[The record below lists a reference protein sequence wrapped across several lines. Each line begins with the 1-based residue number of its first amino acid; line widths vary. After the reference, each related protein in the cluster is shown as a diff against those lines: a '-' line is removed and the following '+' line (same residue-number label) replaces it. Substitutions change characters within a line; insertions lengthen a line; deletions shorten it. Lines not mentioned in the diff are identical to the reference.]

1 MGKKQVIVFSKDN
14 EGIYY
19 FEARKVAKVVDL
31 LIVSEMLDRKLIE
44 ELDVEREDLDAIKQR
59 TYNTLYGE

>member
-14 EGIYY
+14 EGVYY

-31 LIVSEMLDRKLIE
+31 LIVSEMLERKLIE

>member
-14 EGIYY
+14 EGVYY